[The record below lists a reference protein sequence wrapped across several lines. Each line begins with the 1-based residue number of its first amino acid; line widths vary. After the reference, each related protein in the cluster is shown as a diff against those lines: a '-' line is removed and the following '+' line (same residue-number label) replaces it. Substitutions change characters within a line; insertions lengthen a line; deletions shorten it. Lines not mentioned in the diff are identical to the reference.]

1 MPSSQGEGTGAR
13 RGSVLPLP
21 LSALRYVGV
30 NELASRVSIIS
41 FARHAPFYSGWWRSN
56 EGEFRRRR
64 PPRFNGRFRP
74 VFRAINAPEN
84 TAGLRPIS
92 I

>member
-1 MPSSQGEGTGAR
+1 MRSSQWEGTGAR

-41 FARHAPFYSGWWRSN
+41 FARHAHFYSGWRRSN
-56 EGEFRRRR
+56 EGGFVRRCL
-64 PPRFNGRFRP
+64 PRFNGPLRP
-74 VFRAINAPEN
+74 VFRALNA
-84 TAGLRPIS
+84 L
-92 I
+92 